1 MSVANTRP
9 LDELAKHIR
18 STKTEDASL
27 SDVVLL
33 AQISTEAF
41 KSFFAAM
48 DSAVLREMREI
59 ADYITAM
66 KREIGSLQAN
76 DIKNAHI
83 PAAGQELDAIVQA
96 TEAAT
101 NTIME
106 CAEAVMAADP
116 KDAKAYQ
123 ATVNDRMMV
132 IFEAC
137 SFQDI
142 TGQRV
147 AKVVE
152 TLQHIEARVT
162 RFADAVRT
170 HDLAGPLSDEE
181 ARRADRKRRL
191 MLNGPQ
197 QAGEAIRQAD
207 VDALLT
213 GGAKPAAAGKPAAG
227 AKPAP
232 GAKPASSAKPASAG
246 KPASGEKA
254 ASGEKR
260 NLQSEIDR
268 LFD

>member
-1 MSVANTRP
+1 MSVANTQP

-18 STKTEDASL
+18 STRTKDASL

-41 KSFFAAM
+41 KAFFAAM

-66 KREIGSLQAN
+66 KREISSLQAN

-83 PAAGQELDAIVQA
+83 PAAGQELDAIVRA

-106 CAEAVMAADP
+106 CAEAVMAADA

-170 HDLAGPLSDEE
+170 HDLAGPLSEEE
-181 ARRADRKRRL
+181 AQRAERKRRL
-191 MLNGPQ
+191 LLNGPQ
-197 QAGEAIRQAD
+197 HDGEAIRQAE
-207 VDALLT
+207 VDALLN
-213 GGAKPAAAGKPAAG
+213 GGVKPAAAASVKPST
-227 AKPAP
+227 
-232 GAKPASSAKPASAG
+232 GAKPASGG
-246 KPASGEKA
+246 KSASGEKTPA
-254 ASGEKR
+254 GETR
-260 NLQSEIDR
+260 SLQSEIDR